1 MENIIVREYIESLNE
16 ANELDYIFPLLL
28 ESMGFRLITTPKDSR
43 GQSQNG
49 KDIVAIRQDE
59 DERSYKYYFELKGF
73 FAKDIND
80 TTFLAKDGFRDSML
94 AAKYK
99 ACNDASIPRFND
111 LPIKILFVHNG
122 ALKENTRD
130 TYDGFVKKE
139 FPDGN
144 FERWDIYQLTDLFT
158 KYLFNEYLL
167 TDSESVRLFKRTL
180 VLLDAPDYDFSDF
193 NTLVKR
199 QFEKMGNNRILS
211 KKREIINLFAT
222 LKLLA
227 AIVFKYSKE
236 NNNLYPAKQ
245 CVNYIILT
253 TWSWILKS
261 RIETKHVLKKFDGL
275 LIVHQKIY
283 SEYIDRTLIFA
294 LYHQG
299 LYSCNASSF
308 ELIGYPLRSFDYLN
322 DLIYF
327 CSLSN
332 SYCPKKVYEEYI
344 VKQKELI
351 KQFINR
357 NNGCSSPL
365 LDNHSIPILLV
376 VKFILTKNPS
386 ESDFKFINEY
396 VFKLVYNIIMTYKKR
411 GRLPELHSNSLELA
425 KSYYKKSDDYCDQS
439 SLLLVLMFEL
449 IAYFNANGLYLEL
462 KKIVEKSKVNLQI
475 AYPIN
480 TFDIEQMLF
489 EKKLHNEF
497 SVETSIKLPET
508 LDEFKDSYVKKYD
521 KIDYKTDKMGYG
533 FLRILAHIYYK
544 TDLFPDFCN
553 VGFLTPLTEKV
564 NLESMK

>member
-16 ANELDYIFPLLL
+16 TNELDYIFPLLL

-49 KDIVAIRQDE
+49 KDIVAIRKDE

-80 TTFLAKDGFRDSML
+80 TTFLATDGFRDSML

-111 LPIKILFVHNG
+111 LPVKILFVHNG

-222 LKLLA
+222 LKLLT

-236 NNNLYPAKQ
+236 NNNLHPAKQ

-261 RIETKHVLKKFDGL
+261 RIETKAHVLKKFDGL
-275 LIVHQKIY
+275 LMVHQKIY

-294 LYHQG
+294 LYHHG

-332 SYCPKKVYEEYI
+332 S
-344 VKQKELI
+344 
-351 KQFINR
+351 
-357 NNGCSSPL
+357 
-365 LDNHSIPILLV
+365 
-376 VKFILTKNPS
+376 
-386 ESDFKFINEY
+386 
-396 VFKLVYNIIMTYKKR
+396 
-411 GRLPELHSNSLELA
+411 
-425 KSYYKKSDDYCDQS
+425 
-439 SLLLVLMFEL
+439 
-449 IAYFNANGLYLEL
+449 
-462 KKIVEKSKVNLQI
+462 
-475 AYPIN
+475 
-480 TFDIEQMLF
+480 
-489 EKKLHNEF
+489 
-497 SVETSIKLPET
+497 
-508 LDEFKDSYVKKYD
+508 
-521 KIDYKTDKMGYG
+521 
-533 FLRILAHIYYK
+533 
-544 TDLFPDFCN
+544 
-553 VGFLTPLTEKV
+553 
-564 NLESMK
+564 